1 MLACYVVVCALIQD
15 GYTALHLAAVNGHVK
30 VVDHL
35 VSQPSQDVNK
45 TNNVSSFI
53 VFYSKLLNKVNN
65 IT

>member
-1 MLACYVVVCALIQD
+1 MCVLIQ
-15 GYTALHLAAVNGHVK
+15 GGRTALHLAARNGHVEI
-30 VVDHL
+30 VDHL

-45 TNNVSSFI
+45 TDNVSSFI